1 MPGTAAMPTPLDRA
15 YQRCHDFTRRRAT
28 NFYLAFAVLPPHKR
42 RAIYAAYAFS
52 GAADDAVDEAGSEDQ
67 RRAALAQAQTTLA
80 AAYDGDID
88 DNSAEDDWLALALG
102 DAAQRFEIPR
112 DHFEQLLIGMQQDLT
127 QTRYETWAELEQYC
141 YRAAS
146 VIGLICIAIFGYDR
160 RDAAEATERAVAMGK
175 ALQITN
181 IMRDIAEDAERD
193 RIYIAQEDLARHG
206 YTEQDLFAHA
216 RNDHFRR
223 LMADYAQRAYRLYDE
238 GRPLLNL
245 LHGPRSRM
253 CCNGLQGVYRHI
265 LDAIVAADYD
275 VYSRRAGASRP
286 QRLGQLLMLWAEGA
300 LPNQLRS
307 R

>member
-1 MPGTAAMPTPLDRA
+1 MPTPLDRA

-28 NFYLAFAVLPPHKR
+28 NFYLAFAILPADKR

-52 GAADDAVDEAGSEDQ
+52 GAADDAVDEAGSEDE
-67 RRAALAQAQTTLA
+67 RRAALERSRATLA
-80 AAYDGDID
+80 AAYDGNID
-88 DNSAEDDWLALALG
+88 RNIAEDDWLALALG

-112 DHFEQLLIGMQQDLT
+112 DHFEQLLVGMEQDLT
-127 QTRYETWAELEQYC
+127 QTRYETWEDLEQYC

-146 VIGLICIAIFGYDR
+146 VIGLICIAIFGYDG

-181 IMRDIAEDAERD
+181 IMRDITEDAERD

-216 RNDHFRR
+216 RNDQFRH

-238 GRPLLNL
+238 GRPLLKL

-275 VYSRRAGASRP
+275 VYSRRVGASRP
-286 QRLGQLLMLWAEGA
+286 QRLGQLLALWAEGA
-300 LPNQLRS
+300 LPNQVRS
-307 R
+307 G

>member
-1 MPGTAAMPTPLDRA
+1 MSTAAQRA
-15 YQRCHDFTRRRAT
+15 YQRCQSFTRRRAT
-28 NFYLAFAVLPPHKR
+28 NFYLAFAVLPEDKR

-52 GAADDAVDEAGSEDQ
+52 GAADDAVDDAGSDAE
-67 RRAALAQAQTTLA
+67 RRAALDQARSTLA
-80 AAYDGDID
+80 AAYAGNADE
-88 DNSAEDDWLALALG
+88 NDWLALALG
-102 DAAQRFEIPR
+102 DAVQRFGIPR
-112 DHFEQLLIGMQQDLT
+112 DHFEQLLLGMEQDLT
-127 QTRYETWAELEQYC
+127 QTRYATWDDVEQYC

-146 VIGLICIAIFGYDR
+146 VIGLICIAIFGYNPA
-160 RDAAEATERAVAMGK
+160 DAEEAAQRAIAMGK

-193 RIYIAQEDLARHG
+193 RIYIAQDDLARHG
-206 YTEQDLFAHA
+206 YSEQDLFDRRRSPA
-216 RNDHFRR
+216 FRR

-245 LHGPRSRM
+245 LHDPRSRM

-275 VYSRRAGASRP
+275 VYSRRVAASKP
-286 QRLGQLLMLWAEGA
+286 QRLAQLLTLWAEGA
-300 LPNQLRS
+300 LPNQIRP

>member
-1 MPGTAAMPTPLDRA
+1 MPTATQRA
-15 YQRCHDFTRRRAT
+15 YQRCQSFTRRRAT
-28 NFYLAFAVLPPHKR
+28 NFYLAFAVLPEDKR

-52 GAADDAVDEAGSEDQ
+52 GAADDAVDDAGSEAE
-67 RRAALAQAQTTLA
+67 RRAALNQARSTLA
-80 AAYDGDID
+80 AAYAGNAD
-88 DNSAEDDWLALALG
+88 EDDWLGLALG
-102 DAAQRFEIPR
+102 DAVQRFEIPR
-112 DHFEQLLIGMQQDLT
+112 DHFEQLLLGMEQDLT
-127 QTRYETWAELEQYC
+127 QTRYAAWADVEQYC

-146 VIGLICIAIFGYDR
+146 VIGLICIAIFGYNPA
-160 RDAAEATERAVAMGK
+160 DAEEAAQRAIAMGK

-193 RIYIAQEDLARHG
+193 RIYIAQDDLARHG
-206 YTEQDLFAHA
+206 YSEQDLFDRQPSPA
-216 RNDHFRR
+216 FRR

-245 LHGPRSRM
+245 LHDPRSRM

-275 VYSRRAGASRP
+275 IYSRRVAASKP
-286 QRLGQLLMLWAEGA
+286 QRLAQLLALWAEGA
-300 LPNQLRS
+300 LPNQLRP